1 MARTCKYGNLKTP
14 VRKGGKVRRCKR
26 KRKGKKCSKKVC
38 KFGKYKT
45 PRKTR
50 KGTRC
55 CKRKP
60 HVPESMKNSISKK
73 ISLVRKSKSLSKQ
86 LAKAS
91 ADASAESDPVKKLT
105 KQMKAAKLTK
115 ELTKVGNSQAK
126 VEASLSK
133 KITEYKAKGALQSKL
148 ADIEISKMNKKIA
161 SL

>member
-14 VRKGGKVRRCKR
+14 VRKGRKIRRCKR
-26 KRKGKKCSKKVC
+26 KRKSKKCSKKVC

-45 PRKTR
+45 PRRTR

-73 ISLVRKSKSLSKQ
+73 ISIVRKQKSISKKLTD
-86 LAKAS
+86 LYI
-91 ADASAESDPVKKLT
+91 DPPSDPVKKLT
-105 KQMKAAKLTK
+105 IDLKAAKLTK
-115 ELTKVGNSQAK
+115 ELAKVGKSRDK

-148 ADIEISKMNKKIA
+148 ADVEISKMNKKLA